1 MAMHLEGFQEYK
13 QEDAD
18 KYNKYRWWLGLTWG
32 DLLNKATDL
41 YPQKE
46 ALVDDRSKY
55 TYGELREKVDRLAVS
70 LMGLGIGQGDFVL
83 LQLPNWNEFVF
94 SYFALQKIGA
104 IVVLLISRHGKA
116 EISYLCQLTKPKA
129 WIVPEKYG
137 NIDYKPL
144 IADIRREHVSL
155 EQVILVRAPEQKGFS
170 TLEELIKKG
179 DLNERSLRA
188 IEESRPDPMAVATIT
203 PTGGTT
209 GLPKA
214 VPRIHNDFIA
224 NVEYHSKAW
233 EITSEDT
240 ILTIAP
246 VSHGQGILCG
256 VGASFFN
263 FAKYVLIDST
273 KPEDI
278 CRVVEKQKVT
288 AVPTVPAVLQ
298 RIVNYEG
305 LGRYDMSSL
314 KKVYSGGAPS
324 TPDLVKSVYEK
335 LRCKFVNAFGSAEG
349 TCAMTRL
356 DDDLETICNTVGK
369 KDCPYNEFKVI
380 SQYGEET
387 PVGVEGELVTKGP
400 TIFTGYFKSEE
411 ENKKIF
417 TEDGFFKTG
426 DLARIDKK
434 GTITITGRIKETILR
449 GGETIS
455 AVEIERLISSH
466 PGVMDVAVIGMP
478 DETLGERVCAYVV
491 VKPGAKLGFEDV
503 IAFLKGM
510 GASVM
515 QLPER
520 MEFVD
525 AIPLTKIGKADKKM
539 LKEEIAKRLAV
550 TRKE

>member
-1 MAMHLEGFQEYK
+1 MHIDGFQEYNK
-13 QEDAD
+13 EDAD
-18 KYNKYRWWLGLTWG
+18 RYNKLRWWLGLTWG
-32 DLLNKATDL
+32 DLLDKASDV

-46 ALVDDRSKY
+46 ALVDDTSRY

-70 LMGLGIGQGDFVL
+70 LMGLGIAQGDFVL
-83 LQLPNWNEFVF
+83 VQLPNWNEFVF

-129 WIVPEKYG
+129 WIVPAKYG

-144 IADIRREHVSL
+144 IADISREHTYV
-155 EQVILVRAPEQKGFS
+155 EQVILVRDKEQKGYS
-170 TLEELIKKG
+170 NLEELIMKG
-179 DLNERSLRA
+179 DLNESTLRT
-188 IEESRPDPMAVATIT
+188 IEKRRPDPMTMATIT

-214 VPRIHNDFIA
+214 VPRTHNDFIA

-256 VGASFFN
+256 VGASFLN

-278 CRVVEKQKVT
+278 LRVVEKEKIT
-288 AVPTVPAVLQ
+288 AIPTVPAILQ
-298 RIVNYEG
+298 RIVNFEN

-324 TPDLVKSVYEK
+324 TPDLVKNVYGK
-335 LRCKFVNAFGSAEG
+335 LKCKFVNAFGSAEG
-349 TCAMTRL
+349 SGAMTRL
-356 DDDLETICNTVGK
+356 DDEFETICNTVGK

-380 SQYGEET
+380 NQYGEKM
-387 PVGVEGELVTKGP
+387 PPGIEGELVTKGP

-426 DLARIDKK
+426 DLAKIDEK
-434 GTITITGRIKETILR
+434 GIITITGRIKETILR

-466 PGVMDVAVIGMP
+466 PDVMDVAVIGMP
-478 DETLGERVCAYVV
+478 DKTLGERVCAYVV
-491 VKPGAKLGFEDV
+491 ARTSAKLGFEDV
-503 IAFLKGM
+503 IAFLKSK

-520 MEFVD
+520 IEFVD
-525 AIPLTKIGKADKKM
+525 TIPLTKIGKADKKM
-539 LKEEIAKRLAV
+539 LKEEVANKLGIPI
-550 TRKE
+550 

>member
-1 MAMHLEGFQEYK
+1 V
-13 QEDAD
+13 
-18 KYNKYRWWLGLTWG
+18 
-32 DLLNKATDL
+32 
-41 YPQKE
+41 
-46 ALVDDRSKY
+46 LV
-55 TYGELREKVDRLAVS
+55 
-70 LMGLGIGQGDFVL
+70 
-83 LQLPNWNEFVF
+83 QLPNWNEFVF

-129 WIVPEKYG
+129 WIVPAKYG

-144 IADIRREHVSL
+144 IADIRREHTYV
-155 EQVILVRAPEQKGFS
+155 EQVILVRDKEQKGYS
-170 TLEELIKKG
+170 NLEELIMKG
-179 DLNERSLRA
+179 DLNESTLRT
-188 IEESRPDPMAVATIT
+188 IEKRRPDPMTMATIT

-214 VPRIHNDFIA
+214 VPRTHNDFIA

-256 VGASFFN
+256 VGASFLN

-278 CRVVEKQKVT
+278 LRVVEKEKIT
-288 AVPTVPAVLQ
+288 AIPTVPAILQ
-298 RIVNYEG
+298 RIVNFEN

-324 TPDLVKSVYEK
+324 TPDLVKNVYGK
-335 LRCKFVNAFGSAEG
+335 LKCKFVNAFGSAEG
-349 TCAMTRL
+349 SGAMTRL
-356 DDDLETICNTVGK
+356 DDEFETICNTVGK

-380 SQYGEET
+380 NQYGEKM
-387 PVGVEGELVTKGP
+387 PPGVEGELVTKGP

-426 DLARIDKK
+426 DLAKIDEK
-434 GTITITGRIKETILR
+434 GIITITGRIKETILR

-455 AVEIERLISSH
+455 AIEIERLISSQ
-466 PGVMDVAVIGMP
+466 PDVMDVAVIGMP
-478 DETLGERVCAYVV
+478 DKTLGERVCAYVV
-491 VKPGAKLGFEDV
+491 ARAGAKLGFEDV
-503 IAFLKGM
+503 IAFLKSK

-520 MEFVD
+520 IEFVD
-525 AIPLTKIGKADKKM
+525 TIPLTKIGKADKKM
-539 LKEEIAKRLAV
+539 LKEEVAKKLGIPI
-550 TRKE
+550 